1 MSKDKVKPKEKEVKQ
16 PTAEDFAKKYQQL
29 CEEMGFRIV
38 VNPSYIGRDDG
49 TFSTQL
55 QYSIGKLPSPKE

>member
-1 MSKDKVKPKEKEVKQ
+1 MPDVKPKSEVKQ
-16 PTAEDFAKKYQQL
+16 PLAEDFAKKYQQL

-38 VNPSYIGRDDG
+38 VNPVYISRDDG

-55 QYSIGKLPSPKE
+55 

>member
-1 MSKDKVKPKEKEVKQ
+1 MPDVKPKV
-16 PTAEDFAKKYQQL
+16 PEDFAKKYQQL

-38 VNPSYIGRDDG
+38 VNPVYISRDDG

-55 QYSIGKLPSPKE
+55 QYSVGKLSNLTKPKN

>member
-1 MSKDKVKPKEKEVKQ
+1 MPEVKPKLEVKQ
-16 PTAEDFAKKYQQL
+16 PLAEDFAKKYQQL

-38 VNPSYIGRDDG
+38 VNPVYISRDDG

-55 QYSIGKLPSPKE
+55 QYSVGKLSNLTKPKI